1 MLTLELDGDTERELN
16 QLANQQ
22 QKPIA
27 ELVNDLIQNY
37 LDDLHDAALA
47 DAAIDDLVSG
57 KSTRVG
63 FAEVKRQLN
72 ELDD

>member
-1 MLTLELDGDTERELN
+1 MLTLELDNDTERELN
-16 QLANQQ
+16 QLATQQ
-22 QKPIA
+22 QKPMA